1 MGAKGST
8 AASAS
13 KPVPMTA
20 TPMSRATVTPDDI
33 DKMMTPASQMF
44 HADSRT
50 VMDIGVQNSEKTL
63 SLMTIPDTWVNWKT
77 GKEEPLTVLY
87 INTDQR
93 QGVIDFKRRPN
104 WTVIDLPIDL
114 VNPQLTVDRME
125 AIVRGLT
132 DGRWKFTAIVLDS
145 TTPFSWNVKEAVW
158 LALGGVEDSDV
169 YAGNE
174 LRYKALTST
183 FMRLM
188 FGLKNNCFFFFVIG
202 HEAPP
207 FWADEGKKDA
217 VYTIDMPGG
226 IKKLLPKLWEEIY
239 FSYQYGGK
247 WMWLTQTAFKREPRT
262 CYPIQ
267 KFIPKD
273 YSIIINR
280 RWDEFRRVDE
290 PVIPATETI
299 IPTIEEAKN
308 EVD

>member
-1 MGAKGST
+1 MGAKGTT
-8 AASAS
+8 AATKSAT
-13 KPVPMTA
+13 PMTA
-20 TPMSRATVTPDDI
+20 APISRAIVKPEDI
-33 DKMMTPASQMF
+33 DDLMVPASKIA
-44 HADSRT
+44 HTDSRT

-63 SLMTIPDTWVNWKT
+63 SLMTIPDTWVDWRT
-77 GKEEPLTVLY
+77 GKEAPLTVLY
-87 INTDQR
+87 INCDQR
-93 QGVIDFKRRPN
+93 QSVIDFAKRPN

-114 VNPQLTVDRME
+114 VNPRLTVDRME

-132 DGRWKFTAIVLDS
+132 DKRWVFDCIVLDS
-145 TTPFSWNVKEAVW
+145 TTPLSWNVKEAVW
-158 LALGGVEDSDV
+158 TELDGVENSDV

-174 LRYKALTST
+174 LRYKALTAT

-239 FSYQYGGK
+239 FSYQYGGR

-262 CYPIQ
+262 CYPVQ

-280 RWDEFRRVDE
+280 RWDEFRREEQVTQ
-290 PVIPATETI
+290 PVET
-299 IPTIEEAKN
+299 TTVQLEEVK
-308 EVD
+308 E